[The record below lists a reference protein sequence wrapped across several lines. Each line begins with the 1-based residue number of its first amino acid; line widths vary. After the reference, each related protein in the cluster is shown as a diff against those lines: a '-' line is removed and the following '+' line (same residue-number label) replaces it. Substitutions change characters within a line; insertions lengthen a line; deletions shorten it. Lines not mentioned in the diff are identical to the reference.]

1 MLSEFEIDAWRL
13 QRGGRPLDVKSYPKG
28 KYRFDAPGEEYP
40 APLYANT
47 MRLGCFAEVFGDAG
61 VIEAAEIR
69 RRSLFR
75 LRSTRA
81 LRLLRLENGGRRRR
95 SGWTPGFATPRCM
108 PGVRRGV
115 SPSTSG
121 IRMRTVYGTYRATLR
136 RGSACAS
143 SWTDA

>member
-13 QRGGRPLDVKSYPKG
+13 QRDGHPLDVKSYPKG
-28 KYRFDAPGEEYP
+28 KYRFDASGEEYP

-81 LRLLRLENGGRRRR
+81 LRLLRLENGGCRRR
-95 SGWTPGFATPRCM
+95 SG
-108 PGVRRGV
+108 
-115 SPSTSG
+115 
-121 IRMRTVYGTYRATLR
+121 
-136 RGSACAS
+136 
-143 SWTDA
+143 